1 VLGLYLFNRGS
12 LQYLFLQIKCLEN
25 ENEQLEK
32 NEKELKDNMEGLLQ
46 SKEAFIKHYEA
57 GVYLYFPPSFCSSLY
72 GAELIFYVFSPC

>member
-57 GVYLYFPPSFCSSLY
+57 GLCL
-72 GAELIFYVFSPC
+72 FSAMDYPDEG